1 MRRIVADTNIY
12 ISAYNFGGI
21 PNQVLDLARARRAEL
36 FLCAPI
42 LNEFRK
48 ILRAKFAWSPER
60 IRTVVVD
67 INQFTRIVELRGTIT
82 AIKKDD
88 ADNRILECAIAADA
102 EIIVTGDSHILELG
116 SFRGIRILTARAFS
130 GCDAVTQCSV

>member
-1 MRRIVADTNIY
+1 
-12 ISAYNFGGI
+12 
-21 PNQVLDLARARRAEL
+21 
-36 FLCAPI
+36 
-42 LNEFRK
+42 
-48 ILRAKFAWSPER
+48 
-60 IRTVVVD
+60 VVD

-116 SFRGIRILTARAFS
+116 SFRGIRILTARAFL
-130 GCDAVTQCSV
+130 DAMR